1 MTSKYPE
8 QPNGDVMAVFN
19 TLKPKY
25 YPLLEKNR
33 TLIRH
38 GTLNFFSVK
47 IGDLLFPSG
56 KFKVRNQCLK
66 PRHFFLFNDCLLITK
81 KLKSNRF
88 RPRVFIHFRPNIQ
101 LQERSYSLEFRL
113 LVPVEKGL
121 NQKHVNSRGIK
132 KIEGKRYRSIVMYAK
147 NQQEKDSWM
156 RDLEGCGTTLTS
168 GYLD

>member
-19 TLKPKY
+19 TLKPKH
-25 YPLLEKNR
+25 YPLLEKPR

-38 GTLNFFSVK
+38 GTLNFFSVHSPLRN
-47 IGDLLFPSG
+47 LLSSN
-56 KFKVRNQCLK
+56 KKTK

-81 KLKSNRF
+81 KKSKTCYI
-88 RPRVFIHFRPNIQ
+88 PRIFIHLRSFIQ

-121 NQKHVNSRGIK
+121 NQKRVNSRGIK
-132 KIEGKRYRSIVMYAK
+132 KNKGKRYRSIIMYAK

-156 RDLEGCGTTLTS
+156 RDLEYCGTTLKS